1 MDGYLQWFTG
11 YNILGFTPPTIRVT
25 GIFNSEEILGHFLSY
40 TTPLLIALLAFVFGV
55 NKKQIIYYVTI
66 FNFAEVMI
74 FISGDRAAFLK
85 IVQFTILLIFLK

>member
-1 MDGYLQWFTG
+1 MDIFNGLLAITYWDLHH
-11 YNILGFTPPTIRVT
+11 LLIRVT

-66 FNFAEVMI
+66 LIFAEVMI
-74 FISGDRAAFLK
+74 FISGDKLF
-85 IVQFTILLIFLK
+85 F